1 MFNKIRDKSFN
12 EGTDWAMD
20 TFAWTVETILL
31 QGKSLEEAYQTAK
44 DIYVNKKNLNNRL
57 NAWKELNV

>member
-44 DIYVNKKNLNNRL
+44 DIYVNKKNLNSRL